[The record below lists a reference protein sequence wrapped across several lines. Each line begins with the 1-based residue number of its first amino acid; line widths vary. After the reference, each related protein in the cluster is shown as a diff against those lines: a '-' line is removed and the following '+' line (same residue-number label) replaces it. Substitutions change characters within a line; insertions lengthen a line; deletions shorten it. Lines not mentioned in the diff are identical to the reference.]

1 MRSFVTDTI
10 FKRDIF
16 SETVA
21 GRFEDDADGQRI
33 VFRNIAATPLWSR
46 ALARLLARRE
56 RRALKAVDGI
66 EGVPRLLAVVREGHY
81 RTWIDG
87 TPLHFSHPGD
97 SQYYRDARR
106 LLRDLRRHGITH
118 NDLAKPQNWLARPD
132 GTAAVIDFQLA
143 SIHRRRGLIFRLMAY
158 EDLRHLLKQK
168 RAYAPAQLTARE
180 KSLLARKSLPARLWM
195 RTAKPLYNGITRGL
209 FGWSDGEGTRDRL
222 ERETPA
228 IISSLRA
235 VPGVGEVALFAFPKR
250 ARGTGIY
257 AFVECAGANAGPAL
271 RTALAGL
278 HVDHIQPVL
287 ALPRRKDG
295 SARSD
300 ILRLVALNQ
309 MDAIEA
315 LIADDKALAADLRQ
329 IAGAR
334 LNTSDRRAPDADK
347 GSL

>member
-1 MRSFVTDTI
+1 VILMRSFVTDTI

-158 EDLRHLLKQK
+158 EDLRHML
-168 RAYAPAQLTARE
+168 
-180 KSLLARKSLPARLWM
+180 
-195 RTAKPLYNGITRGL
+195 
-209 FGWSDGEGTRDRL
+209 
-222 ERETPA
+222 
-228 IISSLRA
+228 
-235 VPGVGEVALFAFPKR
+235 
-250 ARGTGIY
+250 
-257 AFVECAGANAGPAL
+257 
-271 RTALAGL
+271 
-278 HVDHIQPVL
+278 
-287 ALPRRKDG
+287 
-295 SARSD
+295 
-300 ILRLVALNQ
+300 
-309 MDAIEA
+309 
-315 LIADDKALAADLRQ
+315 
-329 IAGAR
+329 
-334 LNTSDRRAPDADK
+334 
-347 GSL
+347 